1 MYNPYNIYSNPI
13 DRIDGQMRELEN
25 LKKNYQSLPQQPI
38 QNIINTNSQNIDFE
52 ARILNENEKPDEIL
66 VQRRTAFIDLFK
78 GKLSIKELNGDLKE
92 YDIILPKTKEQLE
105 NEELKEKI
113 KELEMKINELSNV
126 NKYGTTNEENAK
138 HKTNI
143 RATKNSE

>member
-105 NEELKEKI
+105 NEELKEKV

-126 NKYGTTNEENAK
+126 N
-138 HKTNI
+138 
-143 RATKNSE
+143 